1 MPKIRIFIYLFEK
14 TSLITY
20 LTPYTILIPSV
31 MNKHRIAN
39 SGNTTGLTRGAG
51 TVYHEYMSSHWFS
64 MVGGASS
71 LIFLHYYVLLSLC
84 SFWPL

>member
-39 SGNTTGLTRGAG
+39 SGNTTSLTRGAG
-51 TVYHEYMSSHWFS
+51 TVYHEYMSSHWF
-64 MVGGASS
+64 
-71 LIFLHYYVLLSLC
+71 
-84 SFWPL
+84 